1 MFHRWRHKRRV
12 SLMVMM
18 LLVICWPQRA
28 RHKHSTL
35 KKSLKSAI
43 YLERSVFFFSN
54 RGAEKFGAYK
64 NAKKI
69 EAFFFYLKRTVTET
83 TFCHEI

>member
-43 YLERSVFFFSN
+43 YLERSVFSFQI
-54 RGAEKFGAYK
+54 EELK
-64 NAKKI
+64 NLEHIKMLKKI